1 MRINTF
7 YLKISGRALIWMTI
21 CFLFVFEAPSYAAQV
36 TLAWDASK
44 SACDGYRLFMRDSGQ
59 AYDFSSPVWIGTA
72 TTCTISQLE
81 DGTYYFVARAYKEGI
96 ESINSNEVE
105 YKVTVYPDSST
116 DTDTDTDTDSDGDGL
131 SDADEI
137 AVYGTSPNDVDT
149 DGDGVQDGQEV
160 ADGTDPTSV
169 DDFSQAAHIWLEAEA
184 GHLAAPMSEKGDGS
198 AAAGM
203 AIGVPN
209 GTGSFSSP
217 DSAAGYAE
225 YTFEIQTS
233 GTYIVWGRVL
243 APTKKDDSFFIAMDS
258 GEFVRWNTERGN
270 QWTWDQI
277 GTRSQDPMAFNLQQ
291 GEHTLYIM
299 QREDGTY
306 LDKILITKDAAFVP
320 EGEGPVVDTPVTHY
334 EVEAEK
340 GILSGPFQIGD
351 DTDASGSRFVLAPNG
366 VGTFLTA
373 SESAGLVEYPFSL
386 SEEGDYVI
394 WGRVRAPSG
403 KDNSFHVAV
412 DDTAFVRWNTILGE
426 QWTWDQV
433 NAHQGDDPVM
443 YHLEAGTHR
452 LYIMQ
457 REDGTCIDKVVVTK
471 NLDFIPDQ

>member
-1 MRINTF
+1 MNIRINTS
-7 YLKISGRALIWMTI
+7 YLNLSGRSFIGGIVCLIFI
-21 CFLFVFEAPSYAAQV
+21 YSAPSFAAQV
-36 TLAWDASK
+36 TLAWDTSK
-44 SACDGYRLFMRDSGQ
+44 SACDGYHLFMRDSGQ
-59 AYDFSSPVWIGTA
+59 AYDYSSPVWSGTA

-81 DGTYYFVARAYKEGI
+81 EGTYYFVARAYKEDI

-105 YKVTVYPDSST
+105 YKVTVYPDNSSA
-116 DTDTDTDTDSDGDGL
+116 TDSDGDGL
-131 SDADEI
+131 SDEDEI
-137 AVYGTSPNDVDT
+137 NVYGTSPYDADT

-160 ADGTDPTSV
+160 ADGTDPTAV
-169 DDFSQAAHIWLEAEA
+169 DDFGQDTHIWIEAEA
-184 GHLAAPMSEKGDGS
+184 GHLGAPMIENSDGS

-225 YTFEIQTS
+225 FPFEIQAS
-233 GTYIVWGRVL
+233 GTYFIWGRVL

-258 GEFVRWNTERGN
+258 GEFVRWNTQRGN
-270 QWTWDQI
+270 QWIWDQI
-277 GTRSQDPMAFNLQQ
+277 GTRSQDPMTFDLQP

-306 LDKILITKDAAFVP
+306 LDKILITGNAAFIP
-320 EGEGPVVDTPVTHY
+320 EGKGPVVDTPVTHY
-334 EVEAEK
+334 EVEAES
-340 GILSGPFQIGD
+340 GILSGPFQISD
-351 DTDASGSRFVLAPNG
+351 DAGASGSRFVLAPNG

-394 WGRVRAPSG
+394 WGRVRASSG
-403 KDNSFHVAV
+403 KDNSFYVAI
-412 DDTAFVRWNTILGE
+412 DDTAFTRWNTILGD

-433 NAHQGDDPVM
+433 NAHQGDDPVT
-443 YHLEAGTHR
+443 YHLEPGTHR

-457 REDGTCIDKVVVTK
+457 REDGTCIDKLIVTK
-471 NLDFIPDQ
+471 KLDFLPDQ